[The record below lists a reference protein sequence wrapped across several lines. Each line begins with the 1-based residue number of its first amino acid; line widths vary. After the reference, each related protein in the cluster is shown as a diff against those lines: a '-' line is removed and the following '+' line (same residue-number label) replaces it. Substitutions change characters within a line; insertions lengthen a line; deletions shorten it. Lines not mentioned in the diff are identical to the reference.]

1 MKQKSFIIIII
12 CLFLQ
17 NCGFAPIYSDNKEK
31 KISLNLVKIEGD
43 DEMNSIVSTSLKR
56 YSNNSSEKIYN
67 LNITTD
73 YKRNVLSKNK
83 KGEICCYKSKT
94 KPISNKPTKPSP
106 KKKRGCDLI
115 IAQNVLNKFAEG
127 KLYYYRSSKKVLSAK
142 EALKIAI
149 SMIDNNC

>member
-83 KGEICCYKSKT
+83 KGEITNYLLISKITFEVLNNENAEIYNFEDETKSAN
-94 KPISNKPTKPSP
+94 ISNQFEFKQYEKAI
-106 KKKRGCDLI
+106 KKNFI
-115 IAQNVLNKFAEG
+115 N
-127 KLYYYRSSKKVLSAK
+127 
-142 EALKIAI
+142 LKIDELI
-149 SMIDNNC
+149 LRLSNLQ

>member
-31 KISLNLVKIEGD
+31 KISLNLVEIEGD

-83 KGEICCYKSKT
+83 KGEITNYLLISKISFEVLNNENAEIYNFEDETKSAN
-94 KPISNKPTKPSP
+94 ISNQFEFKQYEKAI
-106 KKKRGCDLI
+106 KKNFI
-115 IAQNVLNKFAEG
+115 N
-127 KLYYYRSSKKVLSAK
+127 
-142 EALKIAI
+142 LKIDELI
-149 SMIDNNC
+149 LRLSNLQ

>member
-1 MKQKSFIIIII
+1 MKQKSLIIIII

-31 KISLNLVKIEGD
+31 KVSLNLIKIEGD

-83 KGEICCYKSKT
+83 KGEITNYLLISKITFEVLNNENAEIYNFEDETKSAN
-94 KPISNKPTKPSP
+94 ISNQFEFKQYEKAI
-106 KKKRGCDLI
+106 KKNFI
-115 IAQNVLNKFAEG
+115 N
-127 KLYYYRSSKKVLSAK
+127 
-142 EALKIAI
+142 LKIDELI
-149 SMIDNNC
+149 LRLSNLQ

>member
-1 MKQKSFIIIII
+1 MKQKSLIIIII

-83 KGEICCYKSKT
+83 KGEITNYLLISKITFEVLNNENAEIYNFEDETKSAN
-94 KPISNKPTKPSP
+94 ISNQFEFKQYEKAI
-106 KKKRGCDLI
+106 KKNFI
-115 IAQNVLNKFAEG
+115 N
-127 KLYYYRSSKKVLSAK
+127 
-142 EALKIAI
+142 LKIDELI
-149 SMIDNNC
+149 LRLSNLQ

>member
-31 KISLNLVKIEGD
+31 KISLNLVEVEGD

-83 KGEICCYKSKT
+83 KGEITNYLLISKITFEVLNNENAEIYNFEDETKSAN
-94 KPISNKPTKPSP
+94 ISNQFEFKQYEKAI
-106 KKKRGCDLI
+106 KKNFI
-115 IAQNVLNKFAEG
+115 N
-127 KLYYYRSSKKVLSAK
+127 
-142 EALKIAI
+142 LKIDELI
-149 SMIDNNC
+149 LRLSNLQ

>member
-31 KISLNLVKIEGD
+31 KISLNLVEIEGD

-83 KGEICCYKSKT
+83 KGEITNYLLISKITFEVMNNENAEIYNFEDETKSAN
-94 KPISNKPTKPSP
+94 ISNQFEFKQYEKAI
-106 KKKRGCDLI
+106 KKNFI
-115 IAQNVLNKFAEG
+115 N
-127 KLYYYRSSKKVLSAK
+127 
-142 EALKIAI
+142 LKIDELI
-149 SMIDNNC
+149 LRLSNLQ

>member
-31 KISLNLVKIEGD
+31 KISLNLVEIEGD

-83 KGEICCYKSKT
+83 KGEITNYLLISKITFEVLNNENAEIYNFEDETKSANISNQFEFKQYE
-94 KPISNKPTKPSP
+94 KPI
-106 KKKRGCDLI
+106 KKNFI
-115 IAQNVLNKFAEG
+115 N
-127 KLYYYRSSKKVLSAK
+127 
-142 EALKIAI
+142 LKIDELI
-149 SMIDNNC
+149 LRLSNLQ

>member
-31 KISLNLVKIEGD
+31 KISLNLVEIEGD

-83 KGEICCYKSKT
+83 KGEITNYLLISKITFEVLNNENAEIYNFEDETKSAN
-94 KPISNKPTKPSP
+94 ISNQFEFKQYEKAI
-106 KKKRGCDLI
+106 KKNFI
-115 IAQNVLNKFAEG
+115 N
-127 KLYYYRSSKKVLSAK
+127 
-142 EALKIAI
+142 LKIDELI
-149 SMIDNNC
+149 LRLSNLQ

>member
-1 MKQKSFIIIII
+1 MKQKSLIIIII

-31 KISLNLVKIEGD
+31 KVSLNLIKIEGD

-83 KGEICCYKSKT
+83 KGEITNYLLISKISFEVLNNENAEIYNFEDETKSAN
-94 KPISNKPTKPSP
+94 ISNQFEFKQYEKAI
-106 KKKRGCDLI
+106 KKNFI
-115 IAQNVLNKFAEG
+115 N
-127 KLYYYRSSKKVLSAK
+127 
-142 EALKIAI
+142 LKIDELI
-149 SMIDNNC
+149 LRLSNLQ

>member
-31 KISLNLVKIEGD
+31 KVSLNLIKIEGD

-83 KGEICCYKSKT
+83 KGEITNYLLISKISFEVLNNENAEIYNFEDETKSAN
-94 KPISNKPTKPSP
+94 ISNQFEFKQYEKAI
-106 KKKRGCDLI
+106 KKNFI
-115 IAQNVLNKFAEG
+115 N
-127 KLYYYRSSKKVLSAK
+127 
-142 EALKIAI
+142 LKIDELI
-149 SMIDNNC
+149 LRLSNLQ

>member
-31 KISLNLVKIEGD
+31 KVSLNLIKIEGD

-56 YSNNSSEKIYN
+56 YSNNSSGKIYN
-67 LNITTD
+67 LSITTD

-83 KGEICCYKSKT
+83 KGEITNYLLISKISFEVLNNENAEIYNFEDETKSAN
-94 KPISNKPTKPSP
+94 ISNQFEFKQYEKAI
-106 KKKRGCDLI
+106 KKNFI
-115 IAQNVLNKFAEG
+115 N
-127 KLYYYRSSKKVLSAK
+127 
-142 EALKIAI
+142 LKIDELI
-149 SMIDNNC
+149 LRLSNLQ